1 MQARL
6 ASGALFGIEKVA
18 RYIDIEAVVER
29 IGVAAVECSAV
40 AADTEP
46 FAVAAVHI
54 VVVVVVVVER
64 IEVVVVECTAVERI
78 EAVVVVVVGDKP
90 AAERIGA
97 VADDKQAVGAEQAA
111 EHRLLQAEQ
120 TDTQARA
127 HKQGVCILAL

>member
-54 VVVVVVVVER
+54 VVVVVVER
-64 IEVVVVECTAVERI
+64 IGAVVVECTAVERI